1 MEPYNQGLRVQRG
14 VFHMAAG
21 LTRSYLSQ
29 AEGSVPA
36 HVLFPQLVPIV
47 ERFVRH
53 HVEFPPTA
61 TLKQLFMP
69 PFYGWAIERLVQH
82 IVPDESAGEAPE
94 LPRLELL
101 RPEGSTA
108 DVDYWTS
115 KEVRD
120 TKKCHVNYLVPDTVR
135 WEQQAGK
142 YFEQN
147 KGIEAY
153 VKNAGLGFAI
163 PYLHDGQMHDYMPDF
178 IARLS
183 SSGDNGSKPRYLILE
198 TKGYDPL
205 DEVKEAAAQRWC
217 AAVNADG
224 RWGTWR
230 FAMARKIEDV
240 PYLIEEA
247 VASPV
252 AGDL

>member
-1 MEPYNQGLRVQRG
+1 
-14 VFHMAAG
+14 MAAG

-147 KGIEAY
+147 KGI
-153 VKNAGLGFAI
+153 
-163 PYLHDGQMHDYMPDF
+163 
-178 IARLS
+178 
-183 SSGDNGSKPRYLILE
+183 
-198 TKGYDPL
+198 
-205 DEVKEAAAQRWC
+205 
-217 AAVNADG
+217 
-224 RWGTWR
+224 
-230 FAMARKIEDV
+230 
-240 PYLIEEA
+240 
-247 VASPV
+247 
-252 AGDL
+252 